1 MLDTSFTGASSSRPA
16 SRPSSSRAGGQNP
29 LCLLQ
34 KQRPAGRQAHAAR
47 HPVEERRARLPLQ
60 LRHGVGNRR
69 LGEEQLLRR
78 PGKGARPRDRLQN
91 FQMPQV
97 HHVPPDM
104 NLINV
109 IHTIISFYRSVFQS
123 YNHRVWKGSANLE
136 KTKKPYLWLLGV
148 NLFISTFT
156 FGRAAMWWSP

>member
-1 MLDTSFTGASSSRPA
+1 M
-16 SRPSSSRAGGQNP
+16 
-29 LCLLQ
+29 
-34 KQRPAGRQAHAAR
+34 
-47 HPVEERRARLPLQ
+47 
-60 LRHGVGNRR
+60 GNRR

-91 FQMPQV
+91 LQMPQV

-104 NLINV
+104 NQIDV
-109 IHTIISFYRSVFQS
+109 IHIIISFYRSIFQS

-156 FGRAAMWWSP
+156 FGGGYVVSP

>member
-16 SRPSSSRAGGQNP
+16 SRPSSSRQ
-29 LCLLQ
+29 
-34 KQRPAGRQAHAAR
+34 AAR
-47 HPVEERRARLPLQ
+47 IPRASSKSSVPQGVRRTPRGIRSKSGAPACPLQ

-104 NLINV
+104 N
-109 IHTIISFYRSVFQS
+109 
-123 YNHRVWKGSANLE
+123 
-136 KTKKPYLWLLGV
+136 
-148 NLFISTFT
+148 
-156 FGRAAMWWSP
+156 